1 MRVVTW
7 DDDRVSTRAAV
18 AAAGPFTGAR
28 LRDSYLDAVQAL
40 TFGLV
45 TMRANSL
52 VFGPLELLRFGPPS
66 VTRDAVD
73 WPIEGGL
80 LAGRPGGHWRV
91 EASSAQVEAILTG
104 YRPRLPRLLYTLSH
118 LQVHQLFTRLYLLRV
133 RGGEPA
139 PGVRAAPQDRFRA
152 AAVDVAFCLTLA
164 RLSGRRRLRRT
175 LAIAIAYHVG
185 CWSISGRTLGGL
197 VLRQRVVAVDG
208 SRLTPTQSLLRLA
221 LLPAAWIDLLVRP
234 ARARPVHDELASTD
248 VISD

>member
-28 LRDSYLDAVQAL
+28 LRDSYLDAVRAL

-52 VFGPLELLRFGPPS
+52 VFGPLELLRFGPPR

-139 PGVRAAPQDRFRA
+139 PGVRDSA
-152 AAVDVAFCLTLA
+152 AAAGCDGPWRSQSRTT
-164 RLSGRRRLRRT
+164 SGAGASR
-175 LAIAIAYHVG
+175 A
-185 CWSISGRTLGGL
+185 GL
-197 VLRQRVVAVDG
+197 WAG
-208 SRLTPTQSLLRLA
+208 SC
-221 LLPAAWIDLLVRP
+221 
-234 ARARPVHDELASTD
+234 
-248 VISD
+248 